1 MEMMPAALYG
11 ADNLF
16 QTKRNIPAVQT
27 FSIMAWCIISR
38 SFHPFSSSILVLR
51 EQHQQQQQQ
60 QQQPHQPIN
69 SHLIKYPYIE
79 FPPLSPPLLPR
90 KETRKASIQAS
101 LFISTSNGQTAP
113 SAASNVQF
121 FNFQIEGIS
130 PTRLFPLAIWNIL
143 CIIMSP
149 CRCVRVWSCFICW
162 SKINLVSNGRPS
174 RLITICI
181 HFY

>member
-1 MEMMPAALYG
+1 MHHLEILPPLLIFNTRPKRTASAATT
-11 ADNLF
+11 ATTATASTN
-16 QTKRNIPAVQT
+16 Q
-27 FSIMAWCIISR
+27 
-38 SFHPFSSSILVLR
+38 FSSYQISIHWIPSSL
-51 EQHQQQQQQ
+51 
-60 QQQPHQPIN
+60 
-69 SHLIKYPYIE
+69 
-79 FPPLSPPLLPR
+79 PPLLPR

-162 SKINLVSNGRPS
+162 SKINLVSNGRPT